1 MMQPTLFD
9 LPRTRPARL
18 TVAEKKAVYRCIRF
32 FLFPGGT
39 AHLDGREL
47 TALYS
52 AMQKI
57 KPVRRSKCS

>member
-1 MMQPTLFD
+1 MMQPELFD
-9 LPRTRPARL
+9 LPRAKPRRL

-32 FLFPGGT
+32 FLFPGST
-39 AHLDGREL
+39 EHLTGSEL

-57 KPVRRSKCS
+57 KPVRRSKCN

>member
-1 MMQPTLFD
+1 MMHPTLFD
-9 LPRTRPARL
+9 LPRAKPRRL

-32 FLFPGGT
+32 FLFPGST
-39 AHLDGREL
+39 EHLTGREL

-57 KPVRRSKCS
+57 KPVRRSKCN